1 MRTMEERIH
10 INARRY
16 KEQYEEVLKIPNVGD
31 EWQLDDKGTATVVS
45 AELLLI
51 DVLNY
56 SEESEIYMYDF
67 YKITLDN
74 IQLKAEYE
82 EEREEIETEIIVYTI
97 APEYRFDEDIKGI
110 IRETYNKISKLQ
122 EEFEDLE
129 EFEDSLDECDNNT
142 EILQALASKIGKQEL
157 TEIVA
162 HYDYHLEWAINQI
175 LK

>member
-1 MRTMEERIH
+1 MEERIQ
-10 INARRY
+10 INAKRY

-51 DVLNY
+51 DILNY

>member
-1 MRTMEERIH
+1 MRIMERIQ
-10 INARRY
+10 IDARHY
-16 KEQYEEVLKIPNVGD
+16 KEQYEEVSKIPNVGD

-51 DVLNY
+51 DVPNY
-56 SEESEIYMYDF
+56 SEESKIYMYDF
-67 YKITLDN
+67 YRITLDD

-82 EEREEIETEIIVYTI
+82 EEREEIETEVIVCTI

-110 IRETYNKISKLQ
+110 IMEIYNKSSKLQ

-129 EFEDSLDECDNNT
+129 EFKDSLDECDNNT
-142 EILQALASKIGKQEL
+142 EILQAIASKIGKQEL
-157 TEIVA
+157 TEKVV
-162 HYDYHLEWAINQI
+162 HYDYHLEWAIKEI

>member
-1 MRTMEERIH
+1 MRRT
-10 INARRY
+10 NS
-16 KEQYEEVLKIPNVGD
+16 KEVKAAVRNYLTEVA
-31 EWQLDDKGTATVVS
+31 Q
-45 AELLLI
+45 
-51 DVLNY
+51 
-56 SEESEIYMYDF
+56 SEELNTIKDIKNKFINEYGWAIARLGERNACIEWLRGLGVGVDYSYYD
-67 YKITLDN
+67 I
-74 IQLKAEYE
+74 IQLMAEYE

>member
-1 MRTMEERIH
+1 MRIMERIQ
-10 INARRY
+10 IDARCY

-31 EWQLDDKGTATVVS
+31 KWQLDDKGTATVAS

-56 SEESEIYMYDF
+56 SEKSKIYMYDF
-67 YKITLDN
+67 YRITLDD

-82 EEREEIETEIIVYTI
+82 EECEKIETEVIVCTI

-110 IRETYNKISKLQ
+110 IMEIYNKSSKLQ

-129 EFEDSLDECDNNT
+129 EFKDSLDECDNNT
-142 EILQALASKIGKQEL
+142 EILQAIALKIGKQEL
-157 TEIVA
+157 TEKVVR
-162 HYDYHLEWAINQI
+162 YDYHLEWAIKEI

>member
-1 MRTMEERIH
+1 MEERIQ

-16 KEQYEEVLKIPNVGD
+16 KEQYEEVLKIPDVGD
-31 EWQLDDKGTATVVS
+31 KWQLDDKGTATVAS
-45 AELLLI
+45 TELLLI

-56 SEESEIYMYDF
+56 SEKSKIYMYDF
-67 YKITLDN
+67 YKIALDN

-82 EEREEIETEIIVYTI
+82 EEREEIETEVIVYTI
-97 APEYRFDEDIKGI
+97 APEYRFDEDIKEI
-110 IRETYNKISKLQ
+110 VKEVYNKSDRMQ

-142 EILQALASKIGKQEL
+142 EILQALASKIGKREL
-157 TEIVA
+157 TEIVV